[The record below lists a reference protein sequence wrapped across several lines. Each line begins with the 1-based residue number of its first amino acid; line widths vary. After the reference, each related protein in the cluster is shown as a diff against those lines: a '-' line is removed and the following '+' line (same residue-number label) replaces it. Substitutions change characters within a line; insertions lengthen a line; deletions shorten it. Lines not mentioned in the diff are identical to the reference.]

1 MPQFGY
7 SHSGYNPAVQVRA
20 SSREADISPKTAREV
35 CKSIVGLTVP
45 EARTFLEEV
54 VALKRPVAFRR
65 FKLKSGHRSE
75 LQGFPAGAYPE
86 KSAGEVLRVLE
97 NLQSS
102 AEFKGLNPDR
112 VKILHAAAYGGRKIP
127 SFTPRA
133 FGRSSPSMKVLVH
146 VELVGAEMR

>member
-7 SHSGYNPAVQVRA
+7 SYSGYKPAVQVRA
-20 SSREADISPKTAREV
+20 SSREADVSPKTAREV
-35 CKSIVGLTVP
+35 CRSIVGLTVP

-86 KSAGEVLRVLE
+86 KSAGEVLKVLE
-97 NLQSS
+97 NLQSN
-102 AEFKGLNPDR
+102 AEFRGLNPDR
-112 VKILHAAAYGGRKIP
+112 VKILHAAAYGGRKLP
-127 SFTPRA
+127 GYAPRA
-133 FGRSSPSMKVLVH
+133 FGRTSPSMKVLVH
-146 VELVGAEMR
+146 IELVGAEVS